1 MAESQ
6 TDNPMY
12 ILHYAP
18 DNASLIIRLALEDL
32 GQPYRTALVDRARRQ
47 QDSDSYR
54 TLNPTGLI
62 PALETPAG
70 ALFETAAILLWLSE
84 THGTLAPR
92 PGAPDR
98 GAFLKWL
105 FFTSNTLHAD
115 IRLHF
120 YYDRYAGSPD
130 AEPAFRAATQTRIL
144 HHLSLVEEMA
154 ATYPVWCHPDHPSML
169 TWYLCCLIR
178 WLALYPTDR
187 QGWFD
192 LTAFPSLR
200 ALAAAHET
208 LPAAQRAALAEGL
221 GDKVFT
227 RPSYASPPEGSA
239 T

>member
-1 MAESQ
+1 M
-6 TDNPMY
+6 PFK
-12 ILHYAP
+12 
-18 DNASLIIRLALEDL
+18 
-32 GQPYRTALVDRARRQ
+32 TALVDRARRQ
-47 QDSDSYR
+47 QDSASYR
-54 TLNPTGLI
+54 AVNPTGLI

-84 THGTLAPR
+84 THGSLAPPCPAR
-92 PGAPDR
+92 RTGAPSSSGCSSPR
-98 GAFLKWL
+98 
-105 FFTSNTLHAD
+105 TPMHAD
-115 IRLHF
+115 IRMHF
-120 YYDRYAGSPD
+120 YYDRFAGSPE

-154 ATYPVWCHPDHPSML
+154 ATRPAWCNPERPSML

-208 LPAAQRAALAEGL
+208 LPATRRAALAEGL

-227 RPSYASPPEGSA
+227 RPSYARPPEGSA

>member
-1 MAESQ
+1 
-6 TDNPMY
+6 MY

-32 GQPYRTALVDRARRQ
+32 DLPFKTALVDRGRRQ
-47 QDSDSYR
+47 QDSASYR
-54 TLNPTGLI
+54 TVNPTGLI

-70 ALFETAAILLWLSE
+70 PLFETAAILLWLSE
-84 THGTLAPR
+84 THGTLAPP

-120 YYDRYAGSPD
+120 YHDRYAGSP
-130 AEPAFRAATQTRIL
+130 EGQPAFRAATEARIL
-144 HHLSLVEEMA
+144 RHLALVEEMA
-154 ATYPVWCHPDHPSML
+154 ATRPTWCHPDRPSVL

-187 QGWFD
+187 HGWLD
-192 LTAFPSLR
+192 LASFPALHT
-200 ALAAAHET
+200 LAAAHET
-208 LPAAQRAALAEGL
+208 LPAARRAALAEGL
-221 GDKVFT
+221 GDRVFT
-227 RPSYASPPEGSA
+227 NPSYARPPEGSA